1 MENPYHHQILEEQL
15 ASLGRV
21 RVRQLV
27 ERHGFLRVDVA
38 VGEFLRFFRHWAA
51 CLIISRFTI
60 RQARPEG
67 RMVRAPRGR
76 AGFYSPDRPAPQAT
90 LRLVSSPLARD
101 AVIHSP
107 RVERHRATVPNS
119 ASPRKGLG
127 NSKQ

>member
-15 ASLGRV
+15 TSLGRV

-76 AGFYSPDRPAPQAT
+76 AGFYSPGSTSTTGHAQAGEQASRPGRGDPFT
-90 LRLVSSPLARD
+90 EGGKTSRNGS
-101 AVIHSP
+101 
-107 RVERHRATVPNS
+107 E
-119 ASPRKGLG
+119 
-127 NSKQ
+127 